1 MRAIGLRAAPKTVWY
16 SVVEEPTENE
26 GAIGLLV
33 CQAIPVPDALREPE
47 RLRFVRQT
55 IADTIAEY
63 QAARAGIRLAEPIAQ
78 RIPIA
83 RLHLEGVLQELLASS
98 PVEAYF
104 YGAIAQIARLLAV
117 DERKLVKQ
125 YINGLEFR
133 GISGWDAMKQE
144 ARESVLVAI
153 ASLALEIG

>member
-1 MRAIGLRAAPKTVWY
+1 
-16 SVVEEPTENE
+16 
-26 GAIGLLV
+26 
-33 CQAIPVPDALREPE
+33 
-47 RLRFVRQT
+47 LRFVRQT